1 MDKKTYSIGIL
12 FMDNAQCGLT
22 HDFFAGILNGFKL
35 EAEDAGYEIT
45 FINSREKRRDGKK
58 LLEHV
63 IDKGIEG
70 VGIICSDLKDPE
82 VVELLGSDVPAVTID
97 EPYDG
102 IISILSDNEQGLKKL
117 VYHIAGMGHKKIAY
131 IHGDDNSVTSIRIKA
146 FKEACKK
153 MGINIPD
160 EYLRTCNFRDIKKA
174 AFETEELLRLP
185 DPPTCIIYPDD
196 YAAIGG
202 INIIKAYGMTIPEDI
217 SIAGYDG
224 IDIPS
229 RYDPRITTIKQDM
242 DGMGRT
248 AAKRLINL
256 IESPETL
263 PDYNDVLIETTL
275 SEGNT
280 VKHISVEE

>member
-1 MDKKTYSIGIL
+1 MSRTYSLGIL
-12 FMDNAQCGLT
+12 FKDNAMCGLT
-22 HDFFAGILNGFKL
+22 HDYFAGILNGFKL
-35 EAEDAGYEIT
+35 QAEELGYEIT
-45 FINSREKRRDGKK
+45 FINPGTRHDNKT

-63 IDKGIEG
+63 KDRKIEG
-70 VGIICSDLKDPE
+70 VGIICTDLNDPE
-82 VVELLGSDVPAVTID
+82 VKELLESDIPLVTID

-102 IISILSDNEQGLKKL
+102 IISILSDNEQGIRNL

-131 IHGDDNSVTSIRIKA
+131 IHGDMNSVTNIRISG
-146 FKEACKK
+146 FKDACNK
-153 MGINIPD
+153 MGIEVPK
-160 EYLRTCNFRDIKKA
+160 EYIRECNYRDTKKA
-174 AFETEELLRLP
+174 SFETEALMRLP

-202 INIIKAYGMTIPEDI
+202 INILKAYGYSIPDDI

-229 RYDPRITTIKQDM
+229 RYDPKITTIRQNM

-248 AAKRLINL
+248 AAKTLITL
-256 IESPETL
+256 IDSPESITGR
-263 PDYNDVLIETTL
+263 DDIIIETSL

-280 VKHISVEE
+280 VRHISVEE